1 MCGEQTGP
9 GGVKR
14 FDPTRCP
21 LLQGLTSEEA
31 DLMMRGDPRIRA
43 CVEAIEAGKPDLEP
57 CVADSAG
64 ARDRSGAETP
74 RVA

>member
-1 MCGEQTGP
+1 MCGEQSGP
-9 GGVKR
+9 GGAKR

-31 DLMMRGDPRIRA
+31 DRVMRADARIRA
-43 CVEAIEAGKPDLEP
+43 CIAAIEAGEPDLEP

-64 ARDRSGAETP
+64 ARGGSGAAAP